1 MIRYLKGQ
9 VQAKGEGWVLLRVGG
24 VGFWLE
30 MPRSQAG
37 RLKEGEEEEVYTH
50 LRLKEEGLSLYGFLD
65 PESLELFELLLGVN
79 GVGPKVALSLLDLGP
94 GLLAQALA
102 QGDPKPL
109 TLASGVGRRL
119 AERIALELKGKL
131 PPHLLPHLPQGLG
144 QAAEEAILGLAAL
157 GFPEGR
163 ARAAVLEILAQNPEA
178 QAPELIK
185 EALRRLK

>member
-9 VQAKGEGWVLLRVGG
+9 VQGLGEGRVLLEVGG
-24 VGFWLE
+24 VGFLVE
-30 MPRSQAG
+30 MPPSQAA
-37 RLKEGEEEEVYTH
+37 RLKEGEEAGLHVH

-65 PESLELFELLLGVN
+65 PGSLELFELLLGVN

-109 TLASGVGRRL
+109 TLASGVGRKM
-119 AERIALELKGKL
+119 AERVVLELKGRL
-131 PPHLLPHLPQGLG
+131 PPHLLPSLPQELG
-144 QAAEEAILGLAAL
+144 RAAEEAILGLTAL

-163 ARAAVLEILAQNPEA
+163 ARAAVLEVLGQHPTARAQD
-178 QAPELIK
+178 LIK
-185 EALRRLK
+185 EALKRLR